1 MTDAPAAVSLNQYA
15 NPLRPE
21 LSTLLT
27 ADQIVHILR
36 YLRAHKLEEQVDVRH
51 VVLFSP
57 PGFLHC
63 AIAKETGAT
72 VLFDTRDGYT
82 RIVASKEHAASA
94 VALLRSDCVRTE
106 RPDTI
111 LFGDV
116 IDDLVEP
123 LTELLK
129 SKGEWHG
136 KWPDPYDW
144 WQMPP
149 DARVTA
155 PSDSDL
161 PSNLRFDCLCK
172 EDAVTVNAAWTFHNQ
187 WSLGLLEESI
197 VNRASSCVRRRDSG
211 ELVAWVLTRA
221 DRSAGSAFV
230 VPEFRRFGLATLMWR
245 RVIVMLRDVR
255 VSAPEVLE
263 AAALDP
269 LVGEMIA
276 QGVTPHAYV
285 ARENIASAGIQRKL
299 GAVAATT
306 RAHWGNFVCK

>member
-1 MTDAPAAVSLNQYA
+1 LNKYA

-27 ADQIVHILR
+27 ADQIVHILT
-36 YLRAHKLEEQVDVRH
+36 YVRAHKLEEQVDVRH

-57 PGFLHC
+57 SGFLHC
-63 AIAKETGAT
+63 AIAKETGSIA
-72 VLFDTRDGYT
+72 LFDTRDGYT
-82 RIVASKEHAASA
+82 RLVASKEHAASA
-94 VALLRSDCVRTE
+94 VALLRSDCVQTE

-116 IDDLVEP
+116 IDDLVDP

-129 SKGEWHG
+129 SSGEWHG

-144 WQMPP
+144 WHVPP
-149 DARVTA
+149 DVAARITA

-161 PSNLRFDCLCK
+161 PSNLRFDSLRK
-172 EDAVTVNAAWTFHNQ
+172 EDADTVNAAWTFQNQ
-187 WSLGLLEESI
+187 WSLSLLEESI
-197 VNRASSCVRRRDSG
+197 VHRASSCVRRRDSG

-230 VPEFRRFGLATLMWR
+230 IPEFRRFGLATLMWR
-245 RVIVMLRDVR
+245 RVIVLLRDVR

-263 AAALDP
+263 AATLDP
-269 LVGEMIA
+269 IVGEMIA
-276 QGVTPHAYV
+276 LGVTPHAYV
-285 ARENIASAGIQRKL
+285 ARENVASAGIQRKL